1 MIKPPGV
8 SVLMAVHN
16 GQRYLG
22 EAIESLLHQTFE
34 DFELV
39 IVDDAS
45 TDDTPRLLKSLACRD
60 RRIVLLRN
68 DRNIGLAGSL
78 NRGLAICRAPLVARA
93 DADDVFMP
101 ERLEKQVRCMEANT
115 NVGVLGAAVEFIDE
129 EGRSREDK
137 LQHFHTQPSH
147 LRFHT
152 HLGCCFW
159 HTTVMFRPELVR
171 SFGGYDEERFT
182 LGPEDYDL
190 WARLIDKTAFQNLPE
205 VLAKQRLHSASLTS
219 KWEVGFKLYCS
230 VSQRLL
236 SHYLGRPLNEQE
248 AHDVVT
254 LFGWNRH
261 LPQKSIL
268 NGIRLLRE
276 IRACARKRETRDTLA
291 GFERQCVEAFLTEA
305 AIMVYDDPAA
315 GRKLILETIRWSP
328 LTLFSLHPLMLG
340 LRLVTPTVLRDVFKR
355 AKHLLLGRIS
365 CYLALTI

>member
-1 MIKPPGV
+1 
-8 SVLMAVHN
+8 MAVHN

-22 EAIESLLHQTFE
+22 EAIESLLHQTFD

-45 TDDTPRLLKSLACRD
+45 TDDTPRLLESLARRD

-101 ERLEKQVRCMEANT
+101 ERLEKQVRYMEANT

-137 LQHFHTQPSH
+137 LQHFHTEPAV

-152 HLGCCFW
+152 RLGCWFW
-159 HTTVMFRPELVR
+159 HTTVMFRPELIR
-171 SFGGYDEERFT
+171 SVGGYDDDRFT
-182 LGPEDYDL
+182 HGPEDYDL
-190 WARLIDKTAFQNLPE
+190 WARLIDKTTFQNLPE
-205 VLAKQRLHSASLTS
+205 VLAKQRLHSASVTS
-219 KWEVGFKLYCS
+219 TWKDGFKLYCS

-236 SHYLGRPLNEQE
+236 SRYLGRPLNEQE

-261 LPQKSIL
+261 LPQNSIL
-268 NGIRLLRE
+268 NGVRLLRE
-276 IRACARKRETRDTLA
+276 IRACARKREARDTLVR
-291 GFERQCVEAFLTEA
+291 FEHQCVSAFLAEA
-305 AIMVYDDPAA
+305 AIVVYADPAA
-315 GRKLILETIRWSP
+315 SKKLMLEAIRWSP
-328 LTLFSLHPLMLG
+328 ATLFSLPPLALG
-340 LRLVTPTVLRDVFKR
+340 LRLVIPTALRDVFKR
-355 AKHLLLGRIS
+355 AKQLFGGRVS
-365 CYLALTI
+365 RYLALTI